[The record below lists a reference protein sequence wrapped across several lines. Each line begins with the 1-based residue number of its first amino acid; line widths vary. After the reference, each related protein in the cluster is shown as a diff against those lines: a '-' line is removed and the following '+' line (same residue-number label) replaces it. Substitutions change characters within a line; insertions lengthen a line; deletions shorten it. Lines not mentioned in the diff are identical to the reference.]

1 MGHVRGREE
10 NGRNSM
16 IVFKQINKNIKPMKK
31 YSLCDILD
39 DNERKLTDL
48 IEFGRKLVMG
58 H

>member
-1 MGHVRGREE
+1 
-10 NGRNSM
+10 
-16 IVFKQINKNIKPMKK
+16 MKK